1 MIRALIIRR
10 FWLLRNR
17 ILTTASIIVLTPIG
31 FHVFLSSVIK
41 NIYSFSPNGISIESW
56 LFPAVIFSFSS
67 LTMLAIV
74 YRDLFNPQ
82 STLQFLRLLSI
93 SPNSKMKIIIGILL
107 SSLVECLFYSII
119 STLVLL
125 IFTPEPFSFFA
136 FLSIQFY
143 LIFYLGLIGNFVI
156 SLSIFVQ
163 RGFTFLFLSFI
174 FLQLIFVSSNILFE
188 HQIYSEIMNVIFFN
202 NPFNMLLYDL
212 RHLIFFDEFNFI
224 WIVISVSIIM
234 TWIFLNSVLLKRKLK
249 Q

>member
-1 MIRALIIRR
+1 M
-10 FWLLRNR
+10 
-17 ILTTASIIVLTPIG
+17 
-31 FHVFLSSVIK
+31 
-41 NIYSFSPNGISIESW
+41 
-56 LFPAVIFSFSS
+56 
-67 LTMLAIV
+67 
-74 YRDLFNPQ
+74 
-82 STLQFLRLLSI
+82 
-93 SPNSKMKIIIGILL
+93 
-107 SSLVECLFYSII
+107 
-119 STLVLL
+119 
-125 IFTPEPFSFFA
+125 
-136 FLSIQFY
+136 SIQFY

-212 RHLIFFDEFNFI
+212 RHLIFFEEFNFI